1 MTIFG
6 TCKFLT
12 CKVNLALFFCSLQMF
27 SKIDKMTRVWLASA
41 ILLCFAVT
49 LLKSEKLNNRESGT

>member
-12 CKVNLALFFCSLQMF
+12 CKVNLALFLFASDVLKDRQDDSGLACF
-27 SKIDKMTRVWLASA
+27 SD
-41 ILLCFAVT
+41 FAV
-49 LLKSEKLNNRESGT
+49 LCGHASEV

>member
-12 CKVNLALFFCSLQMF
+12 CKVNLAPFFLFASDVLKDRQDDPALACF
-27 SKIDKMTRVWLASA
+27 SD
-41 ILLCFAVT
+41 FAV
-49 LLKSEKLNNRESGT
+49 LCGHASEV